1 MPLVPGPGTE
11 FANFGDRDLML
22 GLTSEEAWVNL
33 TDEDLQVKG
42 RRTCKWVDFT
52 YSTGEESWWFVY
64 ALLFVLFALTK
75 GNRNDPFFRNGIAR
89 ILDENGR
96 GILWGF
102 ECNDVYHGKIIQR
115 EM

>member
-1 MPLVPGPGTE
+1 MRCCL
-11 FANFGDRDLML
+11 
-22 GLTSEEAWVNL
+22 
-33 TDEDLQVKG
+33 
-42 RRTCKWVDFT
+42 CC
-52 YSTGEESWWFVY
+52 
-64 ALLFVLFALTK
+64 LFALTK
-75 GNRNDPFFRNGIAR
+75 GNRDDPFFRNGIAR